1 MSHRSLLVR
10 LILLTTLAAK
20 CCSQS
25 VSLLQTLADPIPH
38 SVHVGP
44 TGIPCVI
51 HQTWKTHQLSDQQ
64 FSCMNTWK
72 SKNPTC
78 EHRLWNDTEIE
89 ALCREKSPG
98 LIWPIWDGLSPVERA
113 DVFRYLVLWDQGGY
127 YADLDVQ
134 CRKPVSEFPVPN
146 DVNMIVGYEA
156 RRRLEETDREKVDFS
171 RVEQFENWFLASA
184 PANPVLL
191 RTLEIIR
198 QKFLWKVQ
206 KTIDFTGPGTFSDA
220 VHEFLANCSEGHGI
234 PVEVSRRTGK
244 DTGMLSFPS
253 ESKYQFGEWKAW
265 LLASGRV
272 ASPGGYASG
281 ADPGEK
287 VLEHRF
293 FGTWKKVTALIAT
306 TDFVLVSK

>member
-1 MSHRSLLVR
+1 MFQ
-10 LILLTTLAAK
+10 AN
-20 CCSQS
+20 
-25 VSLLQTLADPIPH
+25 DP
-38 SVHVGP
+38 
-44 TGIPCVI
+44 
-51 HQTWKTHQLSDQQ
+51 K
-64 FSCMNTWK
+64 
-72 SKNPTC
+72 
-78 EHRLWNDTEIE
+78 
-89 ALCREKSPG
+89 
-98 LIWPIWDGLSPVERA
+98 
-113 DVFRYLVLWDQGGY
+113 
-127 YADLDVQ
+127 
-134 CRKPVSEFPVPN
+134 

-156 RRRLEETDREKVDFS
+156 GRRLEETDREKVDFS

-220 VHEFLANCSEGHGI
+220 VHEFLANCSEEHGI

-253 ESKYQFGEWKAW
+253 ESKHPFGSGLAIFLVALLVLNGLRPNFASRPNGRTASLRYQFGEWKAW